1 MSELS
6 CALEGVTD
14 PSVLE
19 TTSRSRGQTDIVCP
33 GDASSSDSCYLYRQD
48 QQPWEVA
55 RDTCDELGG
64 YLVAIE
70 TPTYQLRRLLR
81 GNGGYKSSPT
91 YSWKNTFV
99 ILHEE
104 ESESF
109 FGHINSLD
117 THISFTQETC
127 KDGHLAFLDVEVH
140 VDSDGTLST
149 SVYRKPTHTDQYLN
163 FQSHHPLVHKLAVI
177 RTLFHRAD
185 TIVHSPP
192 EVEKEKTNIKNAL
205 AGCGYP
211 DWAFSKADTP
221 KQPNKNTRRT
231 HGVQGR
237 KVTITIPY
245 VYDLSDKIKR
255 LFQRQGITTA
265 FKPHNTLR
273 QRLVHV
279 KDRVA
284 KEKQRNVVYGIR
296 CSQEDCHDF
305 YIGETQQS
313 LKARMNQHRRPSN
326 SDSIPDSAVY
336 THINASQHSF
346 NTNEVIILDRES
358 RWFERRVKEAIW
370 ERVERPTL
378 NKRGGLR
385 FNLSHAW
392 DRAVRKIPSRLS
404 RAGQGPVRSAQ
415 SRTI

>member
-1 MSELS
+1 MGSPVSPIVANIYMQEFEATALS
-6 CALEGVTD
+6 
-14 PSVLE
+14 
-19 TTSRSRGQTDIVCP
+19 
-33 GDASSSDSCYLYRQD
+33 
-48 QQPWEVA
+48 
-55 RDTCDELGG
+55 
-64 YLVAIE
+64 
-70 TPTYQLRRLLR
+70 
-81 GNGGYKSSPT
+81 T
-91 YSWKNTFV
+91 YSGHKPRIWLRYVDDTFV
-99 ILHEE
+99 ILHDE
-104 ESESF
+104 ESASF

-117 THISFTQETC
+117 KHISFTQETC

-140 VDSDGTLST
+140 VDSNGTLST

-221 KQPNKNTRRT
+221 KRQSKNTQRT
-231 HGVQGR
+231 YGTQGR

-245 VYDLSDKIKR
+245 VHDLSDKIKR
-255 LFQRQGITTA
+255 LFQKQGITTA

-296 CSQEDCHDF
+296 CAQEDCHDF

-326 SDSIPDSAVY
+326 SESIPDSAVY
-336 THINASQHSF
+336 THINASKHSF
-346 NTNEVIILDRES
+346 NTNQVIILDRES
-358 RWFERRVKEAIW
+358 KWFERGVKEAIW

-404 RAGQGPVRSAQ
+404 RAGQGPVYKLHLTKGWGDDSGKALRKNSVN
-415 SRTI
+415 TD